1 MRKRDELRGP
11 SCMTNALDDEM
22 VFVLLGRDAA
32 APLAIRAWAE
42 ARIALG
48 LNERTDEKIVEAFKC
63 AETMELEMTATA
75 LRAAEEKKKRA
86 RRCPRC
92 DSPDP
97 KRHPAMQFEGEVQIC
112 PDSFHG

>member
-63 AETMELEMTATA
+63 AETMELEADTMQH
-75 LRAAEEKKKRA
+75 RAYQAKLLAKA
-86 RRCPRC
+86 
-92 DSPDP
+92 S
-97 KRHPAMQFEGEVQIC
+97 FEHKV
-112 PDSFHG
+112 DV